1 MTIESDDNNIFSRLK
16 LAWNKQVKEKR
27 IELFNLKNRDCQ
39 ESFKEAT
46 TAKNTNKFLSAVFDK
61 NEDLN
66 LKCF

>member
-46 TAKNTNKFLSAVFDK
+46 TAENNNKFLSSVFDK